1 MFQETSGESDWAGVE
16 LEEFMQCEHNMA
28 VNRQTRMLAD
38 LGIANFFLFFIFLYE
53 IYSEQNDKKSIRWKD
68 LLSASV

>member
-1 MFQETSGESDWAGVE
+1 MLQETSGESDWAGVE

-38 LGIANFFLFFIFLYE
+38 LGTVPLILDE
-53 IYSEQNDKKSIRWKD
+53 IQAECG
-68 LLSASV
+68 

>member
-1 MFQETSGESDWAGVE
+1 MYSKKFGMLQETSGESDWAGVE

-38 LGIANFFLFFIFLYE
+38 LGTANFREMIPVPY
-53 IYSEQNDKKSIRWKD
+53 R
-68 LLSASV
+68 

>member
-1 MFQETSGESDWAGVE
+1 MLQETSGESDWAGVE

-38 LGIANFFLFFIFLYE
+38 LGTANFRWDT
-53 IYSEQNDKKSIRWKD
+53 SRVWTVDKI
-68 LLSASV
+68 